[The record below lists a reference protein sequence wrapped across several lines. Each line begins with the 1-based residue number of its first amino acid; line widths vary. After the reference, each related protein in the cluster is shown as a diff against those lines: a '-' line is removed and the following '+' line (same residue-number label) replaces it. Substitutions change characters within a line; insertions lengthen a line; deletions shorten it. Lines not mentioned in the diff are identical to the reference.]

1 MNIVQDF
8 ALELLM
14 MWDSRDASEKEAEH
28 FKRMLGASH
37 PNMMRTLW
45 PEWFA
50 NKPKD
55 SSDSS
60 TSGWVHEKSI
70 DKNEGMKLLEQLR
83 KQKMTANL
91 ADLDDESNWM

>member
-14 MWDSRDASEKEAEH
+14 MWDARDSADKEAEQ

-37 PNMMRTLW
+37 PDLMRTLW

-50 NKPKD
+50 NRPEEDKPKD
-55 SSDSS
+55 SSAA
-60 TSGWVHEKSI
+60 WVHEKSI
-70 DKNEGMKLLEQLR
+70 DKQEGFRLLEQLR
-83 KQKMTANL
+83 RQKMTANL
-91 ADLDDESNWM
+91 SDLDESGWV